1 MFALNAFL
9 LATGGGLLSQQQASR
24 GLVLAPPTALAP
36 PLPLPSVLHPSGFI
50 PAFYSDQFEGSVCEA
65 FANK

>member
-9 LATGGGLLSQQQASR
+9 LAAGGGLLSQQQASR
-24 GLVLAPPTALAP
+24 GLVLAPPAALAP
-36 PLPLPSVLHPSGFI
+36 PLPSVLHPSGFI